1 MGSVGLSDSV
11 DAVWGHV
18 DDLLRVSDKVWR
30 EIGER
35 LRSSDM
41 CRREERRVEGQRE
54 LEDLKK
60 YFDDDDHDESP
71 MREVGIYQYRV
82 LHNIA

>member
-41 CRREERRVEGQRE
+41 CRGEERRVEGQRE
-54 LEDLKK
+54 LDDLKE
-60 YFDDDDHDESP
+60 YFDESP

-82 LHNIA
+82 LHNIV